1 MKTDKHKRCWI
12 GLEHY
17 TLVFCIDADVFNCL
31 FVVAKFTV
39 TIPKANAGEYFH
51 DLDMLAKLLAPSGDT
66 TAKQATIEVLG
77 LY

>member
-1 MKTDKHKRCWI
+1 
-12 GLEHY
+12 
-17 TLVFCIDADVFNCL
+17 L

-77 LY
+77 LC